1 MDHDIQKGTL
11 MTIEQTRA
19 SVTGRIWQ
27 SIAQSG
33 VDTSAIPRDQ
43 LEKLVGTIADG
54 VLLTVNELLDQ
65 VDRAPA
71 TADASTGQFGAE
83 EQTLWEGRPF
93 LSLTEQYLVT
103 TERVRITRGLFGK
116 DREDIELFRVKDI
129 DHTQG
134 MSERMLNIGDITL
147 RSADASDPEIVL
159 RNVASPEQV
168 HEIIRR
174 AMLESRKRHRV
185 GFRDEM

>member
-1 MDHDIQKGTL
+1 

-19 SVTGRIWQ
+19 SAISRIWQ

-43 LEKLVGTIADG
+43 LEKLVGTIADD
-54 VLLTVNELLDQ
+54 VLLAMNDLL
-65 VDRAPA
+65 
-71 TADASTGQFGAE
+71 GQFEGAPSASSDPAGQPGTG

-93 LSLTEQYLVT
+93 LSLNEHYLVT
-103 TERVRITRGLFGK
+103 NERVRITRGLFGK

-129 DHTQG
+129 DHSQG
-134 MSERMLNIGDITL
+134 MSERMLNIGDVTL
-147 RSADASDPEIVL
+147 RSADQSQPEVVL
-159 RNVASPEQV
+159 RNVADPLQV

-174 AMLESRKRHRV
+174 AMLEARQRNRV

>member
-1 MDHDIQKGTL
+1 

-33 VDTSAIPRDQ
+33 VDTAAIPRDQ
-43 LEKLVGTIADG
+43 LEKLVGTIADD
-54 VLLTVNELLDQ
+54 VLLTMNELLEHTEG
-65 VDRAPA
+65 APSPA
-71 TADASTGQFGAE
+71 TESVVQSGAE

-93 LSLTEQYLVT
+93 LSISEHYLVT
-103 TERVRITRGLFGK
+103 TERVRITKGLFGK

-129 DHTQG
+129 DHTQA
-134 MSERMLNIGDITL
+134 MSERMFNIGDITL

-159 RNVASPEQV
+159 RNVANPEQV

-174 AMLESRKRHRV
+174 AMLEARKRHRV

>member
-1 MDHDIQKGTL
+1 

-33 VDTSAIPRDQ
+33 VDTSAIPREQ

-54 VLLTVNELLDQ
+54 VLISMNELLGQIDGP
-65 VDRAPA
+65 PA
-71 TADASTGQFGAE
+71 AASQPAGQSDIA

-116 DREDIELFRVKDI
+116 EREDIELFRVKDI

-147 RSADASDPEIVL
+147 RSGDPSLPEVVL
-159 RNVASPEQV
+159 RNVAQPEQV

-174 AMLESRKRHRV
+174 AMLDARERNRV

>member
-1 MDHDIQKGTL
+1 MS
-11 MTIEQTRA
+11 IEQTRA

-33 VDTSAIPRDQ
+33 VDTSAIPREQ

-54 VLLTVNELLDQ
+54 VLLTMNELLEHEGAPFPVGASADQ
-65 VDRAPA
+65 
-71 TADASTGQFGAE
+71 SGAE
-83 EQTLWEGRPF
+83 ERTLWEGRPF
-93 LSLTEQYLVT
+93 LSISEQYVVT
-103 TERVRITRGLFGK
+103 TERVRIIKGLFGK

-129 DHTQG
+129 DHTQA
-134 MSERMLNIGDITL
+134 MSERMFNIGDITL

-159 RNVASPEQV
+159 RNVANPEQV

-174 AMLESRKRHRV
+174 AMLEARKRHRV

>member
-1 MDHDIQKGTL
+1 MS
-11 MTIEQTRA
+11 IEQTRA
-19 SVTGRIWQ
+19 SVTGRVWQ

-43 LEKLVGTIADG
+43 LEKLVGSIADG
-54 VLLTVNELLDQ
+54 VLLSINELLDGL
-65 VDRAPA
+65 DRAPA
-71 TADASTGQFGAE
+71 TVGESAGQSAE

-93 LSLTEQYLVT
+93 LSISEHYLVT
-103 TERVRITRGLFGK
+103 SERVRITKGLFGK

-129 DHTQG
+129 DHAQAMG
-134 MSERMLNIGDITL
+134 ERMFNIGDITL
-147 RSADASDPEIVL
+147 RSGDASDPEIVL
-159 RNVASPEQV
+159 RNVANPEQV

-174 AMLESRKRHRV
+174 AMLEARKRHRV

>member
-1 MDHDIQKGTL
+1 

-19 SVTGRIWQ
+19 SVSSRIWQ

-43 LEKLVGTIADG
+43 LEKLVGTIADE
-54 VLLTVNELLDQ
+54 VLLTMNDLLGQ
-65 VDRAPA
+65 LEGAPA
-71 TADASTGQFGAE
+71 PASESAGQASAE

-93 LSLTEQYLVT
+93 LSLNEQYLVT

-116 DREDIELFRVKDI
+116 DREDIELFRVQDI
-129 DHTQG
+129 DHSQG

-147 RSADASDPEIVL
+147 RSADQSQPEVIL
-159 RNVASPEQV
+159 RNVADPQQV

-174 AMLESRKRHRV
+174 AMLEARQRNRV